1 MQNKTKQ
8 ENQMTK
14 IKLKG
19 NDINTKGT
27 LPAVGSI
34 APDFTFVKGDLSEAN
49 LYSFTGKK
57 ILNIFP
63 SIDTGTCA
71 MSVRTFSKSATDLGN
86 TVILNISMDLPFA
99 QKRFCGAE
107 GISNVEMGSVFRTD
121 FLQKYPLEMTDGP
134 LKGLC
139 SRSLI
144 VLNEKNEI
152 TFTEQVS
159 DIVNEPN
166 YDAALTAIK
175 K

>member
-1 MQNKTKQ
+1 
-8 ENQMTK
+8 MTK
-14 IKLKG
+14 IQLKG
-19 NDINTKGT
+19 NEINTSGS
-27 LPAVGSI
+27 LPAVGST
-34 APDFTFVKGDLSEAN
+34 APDFTMIKSDLSETT
-49 LYSFTGKK
+49 LYSFAGKK

-71 MSVRTFSKSATDLGN
+71 MSVRTFSKAATDLGN
-86 TVILNISMDLPFA
+86 TVIINLSVDLPFA

-107 GISNVEMGSVFRTD
+107 GINNVEMGSLFRSD
-121 FLQKYPLEMTDGP
+121 FFKKYSLDMIDGP

-144 VLNEKNEI
+144 VLNEKNVV

-166 YDAALTAIK
+166 YEAALAALK